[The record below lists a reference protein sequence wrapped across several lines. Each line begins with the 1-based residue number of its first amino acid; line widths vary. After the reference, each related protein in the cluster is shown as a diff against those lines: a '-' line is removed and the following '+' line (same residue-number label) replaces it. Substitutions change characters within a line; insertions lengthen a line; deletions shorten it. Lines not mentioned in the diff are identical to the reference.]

1 MAWGIRRRYC
11 CTNVP
16 ARCPHA
22 LGDALF
28 SQAQFDRWNGTCRGD
43 ADRLG
48 CGAALQTG
56 RADNRRPLWVV
67 ASVAAAGLCAGAAV
81 LLRTV
86 VFPPPLEDIGFVAS
100 RTTVADTASE
110 VVVSL
115 RRGGG
120 SQTPARLQARFVD
133 GSARSGVDY
142 LAPASTLD
150 FPRGQDQLEIH
161 IPVLRDGNL
170 RRDER
175 HFSVVLD
182 NVLGRPSHTVVI
194 APPAADPG
202 GRVVLEQSL
211 LSASRIAADIA
222 GLVVKIETMERLL
235 SEFRSDNARFEEM
248 RRQQRSA
255 ADNLVRAREA
265 YLRAVQ
271 ELKALPPR
279 TVLATADR
287 LAVDLRERRF
297 KQQADT
303 LPVLSRH
310 LEELLKGKS
319 PDMDRWVTELG
330 ATVPRVPGGNVRS
343 PNV

>member
-11 CTNVP
+11 CTNVSG
-16 ARCPHA
+16 RCSFA
-22 LGDALF
+22 LSDALF
-28 SQAQFDRWNGTCRGD
+28 NQAQFDRWNGTCQGD
-43 ADRLG
+43 TDRQG

-56 RADNRRPLWVV
+56 RVDDRRPLWVV
-67 ASVAAAGLCAGAAV
+67 AGIAALGLFAGGSV
-81 LLRTV
+81 LLRTF
-86 VFPPPLEDIGFVAS
+86 VFPPPLESIGFLLS
-100 RTTVADTASE
+100 STTVEDTASE

-115 RRGGG
+115 RRSGG
-120 SQTPARLQARFVD
+120 SQAPARLEARFVD

-142 LAPASTLD
+142 LAPTSTID
-150 FPRGQDQLEIH
+150 FPRGQDRLEIR

-170 RRDER
+170 RKVER
-175 HFSVVLD
+175 HFSVVLE

-194 APPAADPG
+194 APPAIEPS

-235 SEFRSDNARFEEM
+235 PELRFDNDRFEEM
-248 RRQQRSA
+248 RHQQRIA

-279 TVLATADR
+279 EVLTTADR
-287 LAVDLRERRF
+287 LAADLRERQF

-303 LPVLSRH
+303 LPVLGRH

-330 ATVPRVPGGNVRS
+330 ATVPRVPGWNAGS
-343 PNV
+343 PKV